1 MKVFTN
7 NNFATGKAGGAI
19 GANRI
24 VGLDTTTGDVIQAN
38 ATTYPIGV
46 SHNYAQDAGFP
57 ITVLPIGAGFARV
70 TAGESL
76 SVSDLGASIVPDK
89 DGLAIKGSEFIVGV
103 LAGLSADV
111 EGATSAAKGDDVV
124 VLLTGVKAA
133 ANPTPESKGTL
144 QFVVV
149 DGTTAGVKDIE
160 IEVEL
165 DGGKTL
171 TGTTDEDGVV
181 EFVLEVGDYTWE
193 ATSTTHTYDTSTD
206 SATVVAFRTVTV
218 DIVATVV

>member
-160 IEVEL
+160 IAITV
-165 DGGKTL
+165 DGQTL
-171 TGTTDEDGVV
+171 SAKTDEDGVV
-181 EFVLEVGDYTWE
+181 EFVLEVGEYTWE

-206 SATVVAFRTVTV
+206 TATVVAFRTVTV